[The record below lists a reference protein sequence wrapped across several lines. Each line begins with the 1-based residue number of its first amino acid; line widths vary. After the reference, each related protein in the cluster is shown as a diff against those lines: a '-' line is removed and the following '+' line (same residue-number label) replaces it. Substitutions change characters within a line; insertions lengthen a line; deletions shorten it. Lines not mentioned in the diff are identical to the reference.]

1 MTYNLNKT
9 YGNVEPGIVER
20 LGDKILINIEPKDI
34 SYIDE
39 FDNSVSLWEY
49 KQIVVP
55 LNTTQDVIDNIIL
68 VNSTDYI
75 VRELRNKMLDETDK
89 NVARYRDEVELGLET
104 TDDLAKLTNYRQYL
118 RDIPNE
124 EGFPHITIKT
134 YEEFNLND
142 NKKEVANG

>member
-55 LNTTQDVIDNIIL
+55 LNTTQAEIDNIIL

-89 NVARYRDEVELGLET
+89 NVARYRDEVELGLKP
-104 TDDLAKLTNYRQYL
+104 TDDIIKLTSYRQYL
-118 RDIPNE
+118 RDITNE
-124 EGFPHITIKT
+124 DGFPHNEIKT
-134 YEEFNLND
+134 YEEFNLN
-142 NKKEVANG
+142 KKK

>member
-9 YGNVEPGIVER
+9 YGNVEPEIVER

-34 SYIDE
+34 SYVNENNDI
-39 FDNSVSLWEY
+39 VSLWEY
-49 KQIVVP
+49 RQAVVP
-55 LNTTQDVIDNIIL
+55 LSTTQDVIDNIIL
-68 VNSTDYI
+68 TSSTDYI
-75 VRELRNKMLDETDK
+75 VRELRNKMLDNTDK
-89 NVARYRDEVELGLET
+89 KVARYRDEVELGLET

-118 RDIPNE
+118 RNIPKE

>member
-9 YGNVEPGIVER
+9 YGNVEPEAVER

-34 SYIDE
+34 SYVNENNDI
-39 FDNSVSLWEY
+39 VSLWEY
-49 KQIVVP
+49 RQAVVP
-55 LNTTQDVIDNIIL
+55 LSTTQDVIDNIIL
-68 VNSTDYI
+68 TNSTDYI
-75 VRELRNKMLDETDK
+75 VRELRNKMLDNTDK
-89 NVARYRDEVELGLET
+89 KVARYRDEVELNLET

-124 EGFPHITIKT
+124 EGFPHIAIKT

-142 NKKEVANG
+142 NKKEIANG

>member
-9 YGNVEPGIVER
+9 YGNVEPGVVER

-55 LNTTQDVIDNIIL
+55 LNTTQAEIDNIIL

-89 NVARYRDEVELGLET
+89 NVARYRDEVELGLKP
-104 TDDLAKLTNYRQYL
+104 TDDIIKLTSYRQYL
-118 RDIPNE
+118 RDITNE
-124 EGFPHITIKT
+124 DGFPHNEIKT
-134 YEEFNLND
+134 YEEFNLNKIIEGD
-142 NKKEVANG
+142 N